1 MNKKTISIMLAYVGV
16 LTGAGLASGQ
26 ELMQYFVSFG
36 IPGLFGLGAIGIMHI
51 LVGGIILQLGSHYL
65 ADSHIDV
72 IEEVSN
78 KYVGKFMD
86 FALIINCFL
95 MGFVMIAGAG
105 SNLNQQFGFKPWI
118 GSLICTIM
126 IIFIGMLDFDKV
138 TKVIGAFT
146 PLIILFAVVGSIY
159 TFVTIKPD
167 WQGLDQLSQSVI
179 SPLPNVALSTV
190 NYFGLCMISG
200 ISMAFVLGGS
210 KTDSAEAGLGGMLGG
225 LMVAILTALVGF
237 TLFFTLPIVKDSD
250 IPMQIVLKNIHPILG
265 LIMSLIIFG
274 MIFNSSISLFYS
286 AARRFSDTEN
296 KFRRNLIIFT
306 LLGFALSFMGFKKL
320 MSILYPILGFLG
332 LALTIILVIAWFKEK
347 DEIKHEM
354 RRRFAISVLT
364 KRKLDDN
371 EEFGRMEKEK
381 LDRLAESSIIENKEI
396 KKAVHEEVKEELEEE
411 NSEEELEEE

>member
-26 ELMQYFVSFG
+26 EIMQYFVSFG

-86 FALIINCFL
+86 FALIVNCFL

-105 SNLNQQFGFKPWI
+105 ANLNQQFGFKPWI
-118 GSLICTIM
+118 GSLICTLM

-146 PLIILFAVVGSIY
+146 PLIILFAVAGSIY

-250 IPMQIVLKNIHPILG
+250 IPMQIVLENIHPTLG

-396 KKAVHEEVKEELEEE
+396 KKAVHKEVKEELEEE
-411 NSEEELEEE
+411 NSEEEE

>member
-26 ELMQYFVSFG
+26 ELMQYFISFG
-36 IPGLFGLGAIGIMHI
+36 KAGLFGLAAIGILHI

-65 ADSHIDV
+65 AESHIDV
-72 IEEVSN
+72 LEEVSN
-78 KYVGKFMD
+78 KYLTKFMD
-86 FALIINCFL
+86 YALIINCFL

-105 SNLNQQFGFKPWI
+105 SNLNQQFGFKPWV
-118 GSLICTIM
+118 GSLICTIL
-126 IIFIGMLDFDKV
+126 IIVIGMLDFDKV

-146 PLIILFAVVGSIY
+146 PLIIIFAIIGGIF

-167 WQGLDQLSQSVI
+167 WQSLDQIGKTVA
-179 SPLPNVALSTV
+179 SPLPNIALSTI

-210 KTDSAEAGLGGMLGG
+210 KTDAAEAGLGGMLGG
-225 LMVAILTALVGF
+225 LMVAILTGLVGL
-237 TLFFTLPIVKDSD
+237 TLFFNLEQIKDAD
-250 IPMQIVLKNIHPILG
+250 IPMQVVLENVRPVLG

-296 KFRRNLIIFT
+296 KFRRNLIVFT
-306 LLGFALSFMGFKKL
+306 LMGFGLSFLGFKKL
-320 MSILYPILGFLG
+320 MSILYPILGYLG
-332 LALTIILVIAWFKEK
+332 LILTIILVIFWFRERE
-347 DEIKHEM
+347 EIKREI

-364 KRKLDDN
+364 RRKLDDDL
-371 EEFGRMEKEK
+371 EFGKMEKDK
-381 LDRLAESSIIENKEI
+381 LDRLAEKSIIDNKEI
-396 KKAVHEEVKEELEEE
+396 KKAVHEEVKEELEGEE
-411 NSEEELEEE
+411 

>member
-26 ELMQYFVSFG
+26 EIMQYFISFG

-86 FALIINCFL
+86 FALIVNCFL

-105 SNLNQQFGFKPWI
+105 ANLNQQFGFKPWI
-118 GSLICTIM
+118 GSLICTLM

-146 PLIILFAVVGSIY
+146 PLIILFAVAGSIY

-250 IPMQIVLKNIHPILG
+250 IPMQIVLENIHPTLG

-371 EEFGRMEKEK
+371 EEFGKMEKEK

-411 NSEEELEEE
+411 NSEEEE

>member
-26 ELMQYFVSFG
+26 EIMQYFVSFG

-86 FALIINCFL
+86 FALIVNCFL

-118 GSLICTIM
+118 GSLICTLM

-146 PLIILFAVVGSIY
+146 PLIILFAVAGSIY

-250 IPMQIVLKNIHPILG
+250 IPMQIVLENIHPTLG

-274 MIFNSSISLFYS
+274 MIFNSSISLLYS

-411 NSEEELEEE
+411 NSEEE

>member
-36 IPGLFGLGAIGIMHI
+36 VSGLFGLGFIGIFHI

-65 ADSHIDV
+65 AESHIDV
-72 IEEVSN
+72 IDEISN
-78 KYVGKFMD
+78 KYIGKFMD
-86 FALIINCFL
+86 WALVINCFL

-105 SNLNQQFGFKPWI
+105 SNLNQQFGFKPWV
-118 GSLICTIM
+118 GSLICTLL

-138 TKVIGAFT
+138 TQVIGAFT

-159 TFVTIKPD
+159 TFITISPD
-167 WQGLDQLSQSVI
+167 WQSLDKIGKSVL
-179 SPLPNVALSTV
+179 SPLPNPILSTL

-237 TLFFTLPIVKDSD
+237 TLFFTLPMVKDSD
-250 IPMQIVLKNIHPILG
+250 IPMQVVLQNIHPIFG
-265 LIMSLIIFG
+265 LLMSLIIFG

-286 AARRFSDTEN
+286 AARRFSNTEN
-296 KFRRNLIIFT
+296 KFRRNLVIFT
-306 LLGFALSFMGFKKL
+306 LIGFGLSFMGFKKL
-320 MSILYPILGFLG
+320 MSILYPILGYLG
-332 LALTIILVIAWFKEK
+332 LALTIILVIAWFREKE
-347 DEIKHEM
+347 EIKREM

-364 KRKLDDN
+364 RRKLD
-371 EEFGRMEKEK
+371 EFEDFGKMEKDK
-381 LDRLAESSIIENKEI
+381 LNRLAEKSIIDNKEI
-396 KKAVHEEVKEELEEE
+396 KQAVHEEIKEELEEE
-411 NSEEELEEE
+411 NSEEE

>member
-118 GSLICTIM
+118 GSLICTLM

-250 IPMQIVLKNIHPILG
+250 IPMQIVLENIHPTLG

-411 NSEEELEEE
+411 NSEEE

>member
-26 ELMQYFVSFG
+26 ELMQYFISFG
-36 IPGLFGLGAIGIMHI
+36 KAGLFGLAAIGILHI

-65 ADSHIDV
+65 AESHIDV
-72 IEEVSN
+72 LEEVSN
-78 KYVGKFMD
+78 KYLTKFMD
-86 FALIINCFL
+86 YALIINCFL

-105 SNLNQQFGFKPWI
+105 SNLNQQFGFKPWV
-118 GSLICTIM
+118 GSLICTIL
-126 IIFIGMLDFDKV
+126 IIVIGMLDFDKV

-146 PLIILFAVVGSIY
+146 PLIIIFAIIGGIF

-167 WQGLDQLSQSVI
+167 WQSLDQIGKTVA
-179 SPLPNVALSTV
+179 SPLPNIALSTI

-210 KTDSAEAGLGGMLGG
+210 KTDAAEAGLGGMLGG
-225 LMVAILTALVGF
+225 LMVAILTGLVGF
-237 TLFFTLPIVKDSD
+237 TLFFNLEQIKDAD
-250 IPMQIVLKNIHPILG
+250 IPMQVVLENVRPVLG

-306 LLGFALSFMGFKKL
+306 LMGFGLSFLGFKKL
-320 MSILYPILGFLG
+320 MSILYPILGYLG
-332 LALTIILVIAWFKEK
+332 LILTIILVIFWFRERE
-347 DEIKHEM
+347 EIKREI
-354 RRRFAISVLT
+354 RRRFGISVLT
-364 KRKLDDN
+364 RRKLDDDL
-371 EEFGRMEKEK
+371 EFGKMEKDK
-381 LDRLAESSIIENKEI
+381 LDRLAEKSIIDNKEI
-396 KKAVHEEVKEELEEE
+396 KKAVHEEVKEELEDEE
-411 NSEEELEEE
+411 

>member
-26 ELMQYFVSFG
+26 EIMQYFVSFG

-86 FALIINCFL
+86 FALIVNCFL

-105 SNLNQQFGFKPWI
+105 ANLNQQFGFKPWI
-118 GSLICTIM
+118 GSLICTLM

-146 PLIILFAVVGSIY
+146 PLIILFAVAGSIY

-250 IPMQIVLKNIHPILG
+250 IPMQIVLENIHPTLG

-411 NSEEELEEE
+411 NNSEEE

>member
-26 ELMQYFVSFG
+26 EIMQYFVSFG

-86 FALIINCFL
+86 FALIVNCFL

-105 SNLNQQFGFKPWI
+105 ANLNQQFGFKPWI
-118 GSLICTIM
+118 GSLICTLM

-250 IPMQIVLKNIHPILG
+250 IPMQIVLENIHPTLG
-265 LIMSLIIFG
+265 FIMSLIIFG

-320 MSILYPILGFLG
+320 MSILYPILGFFG

-411 NSEEELEEE
+411 NSEEEE

>member
-26 ELMQYFVSFG
+26 ELMQYFISFG
-36 IPGLFGLGAIGIMHI
+36 KAGLFGLAAIGILHI

-65 ADSHIDV
+65 AESHIDV
-72 IEEVSN
+72 LEEVSN
-78 KYVGKFMD
+78 KYMTKFMD
-86 FALIINCFL
+86 YALIINCFL

-105 SNLNQQFGFKPWI
+105 SNLNQQFGFKPWV
-118 GSLICTIM
+118 GSLICTIL
-126 IIFIGMLDFDKV
+126 IIVIGMLDFEKV

-146 PLIILFAVVGSIY
+146 PLIIIFAIIGGIF

-167 WQGLDQLSQSVI
+167 WQSLDQIGKTVA
-179 SPLPNVALSTV
+179 SPLPNIALSTL

-225 LMVAILTALVGF
+225 LMVAILTGLVGF
-237 TLFFTLPIVKDSD
+237 TLFFNLPQIKDAD
-250 IPMQIVLKNIHPILG
+250 IPMQVVLQNVRPALG

-306 LLGFALSFMGFKKL
+306 LMGFGLSFLGFKKL
-320 MSILYPILGFLG
+320 MSILYPILGYLG
-332 LALTIILVIAWFKEK
+332 LVLTIILVIAWFRERE
-347 DEIKHEM
+347 EIKREI

-364 KRKLDDN
+364 RRKLDDDL
-371 EEFGRMEKEK
+371 EFGKMEKEK
-381 LDRLAESSIIENKEI
+381 LNRLAEKSIIDNKEI
-396 KKAVHEEVKEELEEE
+396 KDAVHEEVKEDLEGEE
-411 NSEEELEEE
+411 

>member
-1 MNKKTISIMLAYVGV
+1 MNKKTLSIMLAYVGV

-26 ELMQYFVSFG
+26 EIMQYFVSFG

-105 SNLNQQFGFKPWI
+105 ANLNQQFGFKPWI
-118 GSLICTIM
+118 GSLICTLM

-146 PLIILFAVVGSIY
+146 PLIILFAVAGSIY

-250 IPMQIVLKNIHPILG
+250 IPMQIVLENIHPTLG

-411 NSEEELEEE
+411 

>member
-26 ELMQYFVSFG
+26 EIMQYFVSFG

-86 FALIINCFL
+86 FALIVNCFL

-105 SNLNQQFGFKPWI
+105 ANLNQQFGFKPWI
-118 GSLICTIM
+118 GSLICTLM

-146 PLIILFAVVGSIY
+146 PLIILFAVAGSIY

-237 TLFFTLPIVKDSD
+237 TLFFTLPIIKDSD
-250 IPMQIVLKNIHPILG
+250 IPMQIVLENIHPTLG

-296 KFRRNLIIFT
+296 KFRRNLVVFT

-411 NSEEELEEE
+411 NSEEEE

>member
-26 ELMQYFVSFG
+26 EIMQYFVSFG

-86 FALIINCFL
+86 FALIVNCFL

-105 SNLNQQFGFKPWI
+105 ANLNQQFGFKPWI
-118 GSLICTIM
+118 GSLICTLM

-250 IPMQIVLKNIHPILG
+250 IPMQIVLKNIHPTLG

-411 NSEEELEEE
+411 

>member
-1 MNKKTISIMLAYVGV
+1 MNKKTVSIMLAYVGV

-26 ELMQYFVSFG
+26 ELMQYFISFG
-36 IPGLFGLGAIGIMHI
+36 KAGLFGLAAIGILHI

-65 ADSHIDV
+65 AESHIDV
-72 IEEVSN
+72 LEEVSN
-78 KYVGKFMD
+78 KYMTKFMD
-86 FALIINCFL
+86 YALIINCFL

-105 SNLNQQFGFKPWI
+105 SNLNQQFGFKPWV
-118 GSLICTIM
+118 GSLICTIL
-126 IIFIGMLDFDKV
+126 IIVIGMLDFDKV

-146 PLIILFAVVGSIY
+146 PLIIIFAIIGGIF
-159 TFVTIKPD
+159 TFATIKPD
-167 WQGLDQLSQSVI
+167 WQSLDQIGKAVK
-179 SPLPNVALSTV
+179 SPLPNITLSTL

-237 TLFFTLPIVKDSD
+237 TLFFNLPQIKDAD
-250 IPMQIVLKNIHPILG
+250 IPMQVVLQNVRPVLG

-296 KFRRNLIIFT
+296 KFRRNLIVFT
-306 LLGFALSFMGFKKL
+306 LMGFGLSFLGFKKL
-320 MSILYPILGFLG
+320 MSILYPILGYLG
-332 LALTIILVIAWFKEK
+332 LILTIILVIAWFRERE
-347 DEIKHEM
+347 EIKREI

-364 KRKLDDN
+364 RRKLDDDL
-371 EEFGRMEKEK
+371 EFGKMEKDK
-381 LDRLAESSIIENKEI
+381 LNRLAENSIIDNKDI
-396 KKAVHEEVKEELEEE
+396 KEAVHEEVKEELEEDE
-411 NSEEELEEE
+411 